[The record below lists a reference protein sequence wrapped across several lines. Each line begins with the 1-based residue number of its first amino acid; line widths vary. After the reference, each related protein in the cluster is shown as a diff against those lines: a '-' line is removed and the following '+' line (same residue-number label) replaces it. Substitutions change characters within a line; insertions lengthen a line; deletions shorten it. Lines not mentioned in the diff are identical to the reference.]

1 MLRRSISRKAPILSP
16 IFHQENTMN
25 AITFE
30 HIAAANKSALADAQ
44 AFANLAFAGFEK
56 LAALNISAAKSTLGL
71 AGELAHAAEAKTPAD
86 ALASHAAAMRPIA
99 EQSLSYGRSA
109 YAIAVETSAEI
120 ARAAEARM
128 AEGRK
133 TLASNLDILAKNA
146 PAGAQAA
153 EALKSAIASSQT
165 AFDAA
170 LASAKK
176 ASEMAEKQIA
186 SAIDAIPAAK
196 TASRKK

>member
-1 MLRRSISRKAPILSP
+1 
-16 IFHQENTMN
+16 MN

-44 AFANLAFAGFEK
+44 AFATLAFAGFEK
-56 LAALNISAAKSTLGL
+56 LATLNISAAKSTLGL
-71 AGELAHAAEAKTPAD
+71 AGELAFAAEAKTPAD

-99 EQSLSYGRSA
+99 EKSLSYGRSA
-109 YAIAVETSAEI
+109 YAIAAETSAEI

-133 TLASNLDILAKNA
+133 ALASNLDILAKNA

-153 EALKSAIASSQT
+153 EALKSAITASQT

-196 TASRKK
+196 ASSRKK